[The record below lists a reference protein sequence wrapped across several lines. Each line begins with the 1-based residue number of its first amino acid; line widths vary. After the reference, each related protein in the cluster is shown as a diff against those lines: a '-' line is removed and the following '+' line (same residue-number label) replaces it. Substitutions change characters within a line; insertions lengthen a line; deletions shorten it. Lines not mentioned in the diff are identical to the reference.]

1 MSKLPPPPIQSSP
14 QGFQLPTSHSV
25 QLKPVRPPP
34 QPTAQQLASNT
45 SPREVGALPQS
56 PSLNNNNNN
65 NNTTPSSIRQS
76 PSSSPNVARKVPP
89 TPTNN
94 GGPPTHP
101 PPQPTVTMPPPP
113 SFIKKLSPSSSPI
126 LPKRIV
132 SSPPLN
138 GNTAPPPPP
147 IVHLPPQPSN
157 LPPPPSNLPPPPIT
171 TLSPPSSSTTSPSS
185 SALNLSG
192 GMPPPPRIL
201 RNSDGNGNNNNI
213 NGLSNSGGIPPPPSF
228 FNSNNNNNNNNNSG
242 SFVNSASSNGSP
254 SLQSQNSVGYF
265 KPPPPP
271 VPTRSASL
279 DPKQMSQFIK
289 PQNNSTNTNNTNTN
303 NIILPPPPPN
313 ININNNNN
321 NNNNSNNNNNNSFVP
336 YTPLNN
342 QTPPPIVSISPLKR
356 NSIDNSV
363 VNKRLSQDLNTMLV
377 NRLQHGLSP
386 PVATP
391 FFDDKILGSASKSA
405 ELKEKRDQEER
416 ERRERERIK
425 KDKEETEKKE
435 KKEKKGK
442 EEQEKKDKKKKEE
455 QEKKDKKKKEEE
467 EKKSKSKKSS
477 SDNSVVNQNI
487 FNNTLSQIMENQ
499 RDAQS
504 LSPSL
509 LPYPLILKLLTE
521 GIMNLNGPYTEG
533 IFRITGSGTEV
544 NRLKKQ
550 INEHDF
556 SLDTQDPHVLAG
568 LLKLWL
574 RELVH
579 PIIPSELYNDAIK
592 SRSKEEVSRIISMI
606 PDQNKEV
613 LNFLIPFLKNVSQ
626 PHYAQYSKMDL
637 DNVAMVFSPGL
648 LRSTVLTTD
657 LLLNSQ
663 YEKDF
668 VKCLIEMSP

>member
-56 PSLNNNNNN
+56 PSLNNSNN

-171 TLSPPSSSTTSPSS
+171 TLSPPSSTTTSPSS

-201 RNSDGNGNNNNI
+201 RNSDGNGNSNSNNI

-228 FNSNNNNNNNNNSG
+228 FNNNNNSG
-242 SFVNSASSNGSP
+242 PFVNSASSNGSP

-289 PQNNSTNTNNTNTN
+289 PQNNSTNTNTNNTNTN
-303 NIILPPPPPN
+303 NIILPPPN
-313 ININNNNN
+313 ININS
-321 NNNNSNNNNNNSFVP
+321 NNNNSNNNNSFVP

-504 LSPSL
+504 LSPSS